1 MPVAP
6 TPPTKPVPPVAPT
19 VTLPEGNTAGKPPI
33 QAMDPAPKTGKMVT
47 PPVTGAVKELEGL
60 GKALQGN
67 SAPLKAEAKPEPA
80 VKGAEAQS
88 MTTPIGSPVAETGV
102 ATQTTVP
109 AQPPVPAR
117 KPSGYSYVP
126 FVVIV
131 VVIAVILCGLKLFK
145 HRKEQQRTVVDY
157 SRRTTAIMDQDGLDI
172 VVSPQTTAPK
182 VKQNFEFRV

>member
-19 VTLPEGNTAGKPPI
+19 VTLPEANTAGKPPM
-33 QAMDPAPKTGKMVT
+33 QAADPAPKAGKMVN
-47 PPVTGAVKELEGL
+47 PAVTGTVKELEGL
-60 GKALQGN
+60 GKAFQGN

-80 VKGAEAQS
+80 VKGTEAQS
-88 MTTPIGSPVAETGV
+88 MTTPVSSPATETGV
-102 ATQTTVP
+102 AAQTTVP
-109 AQPPVPAR
+109 AQPQVPAR
-117 KPSGYSYVP
+117 KQSGYSYAP

-131 VVIAVILCGLKLFK
+131 VVIAVILCGMKLFK
-145 HRKEQQRTVVDY
+145 HKREKQRTVVDY
-157 SRRTTAIMDQDGLDI
+157 SQRTTAVMEQDGLDI